1 MVVSTDPRRTSSS
14 RTGSGE
20 VSEPLAGPVRRDLAS
35 PLVAPVRVDSPEAG
49 RATSAF
55 TLDPAEPLLAGHYP
69 GFPIFPGVCLVEC
82 AHRTSLG
89 AVGGEPVRLTEVE
102 SARFLGPVFPGD
114 TVHTETVATAVDDG
128 WRCHARLAVESP
140 DGSGR
145 EGRRQVGVVRLR
157 YGAGAA

>member
-1 MVVSTDPRRTSSS
+1 MSDP
-14 RTGSGE
+14 GA
-20 VSEPLAGPVRRDLAS
+20 PAVRREIAS
-35 PLVAPVRVDSPEAG
+35 PLVAPVIAERDGPG
-49 RATSAF
+49 RAVSRF
-55 TLDPAEPLLAGHYP
+55 PLDPGEPLLAGHYP

-89 AVGGEPVRLTEVE
+89 AVGGGGEPVRLTEVE

-114 TVHTETVATAVDDG
+114 TVHTETVATAVEGG

-145 EGRRQVGVVRLR
+145 EGRRQVAVVRLR

>member
-1 MVVSTDPRRTSSS
+1 MSDPLT
-14 RTGSGE
+14 
-20 VSEPLAGPVRRDLAS
+20 GPVRRELAS
-35 PLVAPVRVDSPEAG
+35 LLVAPVRVDSPEAG

-89 AVGGEPVRLTEVE
+89 AVGAGPVRLAEVE

-114 TVHTETVATAVDDG
+114 TVHTETVAEAVDGG
-128 WRCHARLAVESP
+128 WRCQVRLAATGP

-145 EGRRQVGVVRLR
+145 EARRPVAVVRLR
-157 YGAGAA
+157 YGAGAE

>member
-1 MVVSTDPRRTSSS
+1 MSD
-14 RTGSGE
+14 
-20 VSEPLAGPVRRDLAS
+20 PLAGPVRRDLAS

-89 AVGGEPVRLTEVE
+89 AVGGGGAPVRLTEVE

-114 TVHTETVATAVDDG
+114 TVHTETVATAVDGG
-128 WRCHARLAVESP
+128 WRCRARLAAEGP

-145 EGRRQVGVVRLR
+145 EGRRQVAVVRLR